1 MDLHW
6 TVQRA
11 FCLLTPVALAAVF
24 ITCSGDSPQANPTVP
39 SRQTAM
45 PAQDAPYSP
54 ASAEPI
60 EAVFSWVPSLPGGAP
75 LRPLFIH
82 LPKDRKPI
90 ESLARAL
97 ETAVPISED
106 EHLKANDRG
115 RYLLILNS
123 DWTNTAIRQVV
134 RCEPWSD
141 ADAEA
146 STAGR
151 CRGNWVHE
159 DDTWWIEEVGMVKSS
174 EISRWWGE
182 MNGFMA
188 PIGGVGIPKTM
199 KPGESYEI
207 TLVDWDDV
215 IDGDSVN
222 LSLETSAGEEIG
234 LGEFPVS
241 DTVQGQVAVPGQTP
255 DAPYWVRVS
264 GKGFSELANFVYVGD
279 MEYMRRQDTSVKYG
293 WMRSPD
299 TLVVNAGTCKMNPEV
314 SFLEETD
321 VAVRIMMRTDFYPF
335 RQSFQECLTAKIVQ
349 LQEPLGDRVVMDMH
363 TGRVVSVT
371 PVAGASPASSQQDQP
386 ESPPTEVVPQAI
398 REAVSDAELQDLQAV
413 AEQYGMTLQEAFD
426 RYAWNDNFSR
436 AVQRI
441 RSAAPDTFGGAEI
454 VDATNAWIA
463 FTGTPPEAALDIIDA
478 LTRKHSTVS
487 VEVRTGQKI
496 TEAELEEAIPAVH
509 YAVYRSPGVLNASTS
524 FDNETGEI
532 VSVVVLENTAP
543 DSVLDDLRAIAEQRL
558 VEVMRPDI
566 LDSVS
571 VSVVRSR
578 SPVLGGTD

>member
-1 MDLHW
+1 
-6 TVQRA
+6 
-11 FCLLTPVALAAVF
+11 
-24 ITCSGDSPQANPTVP
+24 
-39 SRQTAM
+39 
-45 PAQDAPYSP
+45 
-54 ASAEPI
+54 
-60 EAVFSWVPSLPGGAP
+60 
-75 LRPLFIH
+75 
-82 LPKDRKPI
+82 
-90 ESLARAL
+90 
-97 ETAVPISED
+97 
-106 EHLKANDRG
+106 
-115 RYLLILNS
+115 
-123 DWTNTAIRQVV
+123 
-134 RCEPWSD
+134 
-141 ADAEA
+141 
-146 STAGR
+146 
-151 CRGNWVHE
+151 
-159 DDTWWIEEVGMVKSS
+159 
-174 EISRWWGE
+174 

-349 LQEPLGDRVVMDMH
+349 LQEPLGDRVVLDMH

-371 PVAGASPASSQQDQP
+371 PVAGASPASSQQEQA
-386 ESPPTEVVPQAI
+386 ESTPTEVVPQAI
-398 REAVSDAELQDLQAV
+398 RDAVSDAELQDLQAV

-441 RSAAPDTFGGAEI
+441 REAAPESFAGAEI

-463 FTGTPPEAALDIIDA
+463 FTGNPPKSSA
-478 LTRKHSTVS
+478 RHN
-487 VEVRTGQKI
+487 RC
-496 TEAELEEAIPAVH
+496 VH
-509 YAVYRSPGVLNASTS
+509 QNAQHRIRRGTHRPK
-524 FDNETGEI
+524 D
-532 VSVVVLENTAP
+532 
-543 DSVLDDLRAIAEQRL
+543 QR
-558 VEVMRPDI
+558 
-566 LDSVS
+566 
-571 VSVVRSR
+571 
-578 SPVLGGTD
+578 GGTRRGDPGRPLRRLQIARRAQCQHFVRQLRRARLCRLWCWKTRLPTRFLMICGPSRNNGSSK